1 MNYNQGYS
9 RNMQQN
15 QNQGYYNQQ
24 NYSNSQQNYS
34 YNQQISRPQS
44 LPNASSN
51 AVALPNAL
59 QKIKQ
64 IHKNLADDVI
74 KTVENA
80 TLQEREAVKQAIQNL
95 RNKEKKVME
104 SSDIKQKVEKMETI
118 GDQLEHQMS
127 QIKIAYNRAVR
138 ELKRIC
144 SSQEEFFSKLKDL
157 DEKMEEALLNEEEK
171 KMMKA
176 IKAQIQ
182 SSLNNS
188 MGGKFNGNNV
198 RMIMM

>member
-1 MNYNQGYS
+1 
-9 RNMQQN
+9 
-15 QNQGYYNQQ
+15 
-24 NYSNSQQNYS
+24 
-34 YNQQISRPQS
+34 
-44 LPNASSN
+44 
-51 AVALPNAL
+51 
-59 QKIKQ
+59 
-64 IHKNLADDVI
+64 
-74 KTVENA
+74 
-80 TLQEREAVKQAIQNL
+80 
-95 RNKEKKVME
+95 ME